1 MPSTL
6 KIDNFDNDD
15 GGNNI
20 NKCGGEI
27 SSLDQ
32 NSANSSAGKNKSS
45 ADSSQSRPENVKKSR
60 Q

>member
-1 MPSTL
+1 MPSSL

-15 GGNNI
+15 GNTIHN
-20 NKCGGEI
+20 CGGEI

-32 NSANSSAGKNKSS
+32 SSAKSSANSSAGKNK
-45 ADSSQSRPENVKKSR
+45 SSQSRPENVKKSR

>member
-20 NKCGGEI
+20 NNCGGEI

-32 NSANSSAGKNKSS
+32 QSSAN
-45 ADSSQSRPENVKKSR
+45 SSQSRPENVKKKSR
-60 Q
+60 QKTREIK